1 MTLPSFARLKVIEF
15 SHAILG
21 PSCGLILAD
30 LGMDVIKIE
39 PVEGDPTRTLKGF
52 GVGYF
57 PMFNRN
63 KKSLALN
70 LKSAAGREIALKLAE
85 QADVLLENYAP
96 GTMDRLGL
104 GYEALSQRNPR
115 LIYCALK
122 GYLPGPYEKRVA
134 LDEVVQ
140 MQSGIAYMTGPVG
153 QPLRAGVS
161 VVDVL
166 AGAFSALGVLA
177 ALRERECTGCGQLVR
192 GGLFE
197 SAAYLV
203 GQHMVYQPLL
213 GEPIPPMPGKPRSW
227 AIYQPFETQDGD
239 LVFVG
244 VTSDKH
250 WQRFCEVFNRPDL
263 LADESLATNNQRY
276 LAFDRLTA
284 DLTAMFKRMST
295 AEVLAGCERAEIPFA
310 PVARPEDLLEDPHLL
325 AAGALWNVQVSETV
339 RCNLPTL
346 PLAFSSGR
354 LELRLQP
361 PKVGEHSVEVLQDLG
376 YADAQIEQLK
386 REGIVGC

>member
-1 MTLPSFARLKVIEF
+1 MTLTSFARLKVIEF

-177 ALRERECTGCGQLVR
+177 ALRERERTGCGQLVR

-227 AIYQPFETQDGD
+227 AIYQPFETRDGD

>member
-122 GYLPGPYEKRVA
+122 GYLPGPYERRVA

-177 ALRERECTGCGQLVR
+177 ALRERDRTGCGQLVR

-203 GQHMVYQPLL
+203 GQHMVYQPIL

-227 AIYQPFETQDGD
+227 AIYQPFETRDGD

>member
-1 MTLPSFARLKVIEF
+1 MTLTSFARLKVIEF

-177 ALRERECTGCGQLVR
+177 ALRERERTGCGQLVR

>member
-227 AIYQPFETQDGD
+227 AIYQPFETRDGD